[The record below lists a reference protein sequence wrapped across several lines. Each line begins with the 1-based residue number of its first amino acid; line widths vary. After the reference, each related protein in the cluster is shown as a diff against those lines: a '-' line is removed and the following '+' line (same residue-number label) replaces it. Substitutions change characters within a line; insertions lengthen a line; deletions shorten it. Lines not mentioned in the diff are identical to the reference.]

1 MKPFALDQRQ
11 PGPPLAPAG
20 RACLLLFLTG
30 LGNHGFWG
38 AEEPYVGGIIR
49 EMADSRDW
57 VVPTLN
63 GIPFLEKPPLY
74 YVTGVL
80 IAKGASSFAPWVL
93 RLPSALF
100 ALATL
105 A

>member
-1 MKPFALDQRQ
+1 M
-11 PGPPLAPAG
+11 
-20 RACLLLFLTG
+20 
-30 LGNHGFWG
+30 
-38 AEEPYVGGIIR
+38 GGIIR

-74 YVTGVL
+74 YVTGGL